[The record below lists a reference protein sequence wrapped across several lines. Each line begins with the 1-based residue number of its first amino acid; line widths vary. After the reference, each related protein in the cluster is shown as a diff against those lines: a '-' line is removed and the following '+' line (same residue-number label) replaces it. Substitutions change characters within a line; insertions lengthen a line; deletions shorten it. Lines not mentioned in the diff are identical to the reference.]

1 MIETG
6 NPDVIIIT
14 ETWLTPDVTD
24 NEVNLPNFEVHRVD
38 RLNRKGGG
46 VVIYLKK
53 GLTVRS
59 IEALA
64 HESESCELLRC
75 RLKCIGQDIDL
86 IAVYRSPDCSADDF
100 LIEKLG
106 SWTSKCRSLVV
117 GDFNAPTVDWSSLT
131 TPSSVNSFDHKLLES
146 SISLALVQHIIKPT
160 RYDSQHSSS
169 TLDLVFSHGEDVDL
183 IQHLPPL
190 GRSDHAVLTFKFTA
204 TAARA
209 KTPARPNVWKADI
222 NAIVSAANSVN
233 WYINPESQVEAAWN
247 QFKQLYAQVTV
258 PFIPWSVPKG
268 RKHSP
273 PWINRE
279 IRKLLRRKRKC
290 WNLFA
295 TLETSETRELYTT
308 ARNKAIAEIRQSRM
322 KFETHLAQNAK
333 AQPKKIF
340 SYLNFRNKTPNGVP
354 NLIIDKDTI
363 EEDQEKAEAMAN
375 YFSQVFTQE
384 SSLPIGSA
392 LAASEEHGIDS
403 VDIDQGIVLNFLMKL
418 DAGKSMGPDS
428 LHPRLLKELSAH
440 IAGPLTTIF
449 KLSLQNGVLP
459 RDWKDAIVT
468 PIHKGGSR
476 QSPSNYRPISLTST
490 LIKTLERIIKKSIM
504 AYLENSSLLSGAQH
518 GFRRNLSCLSNL
530 LTARESWVK
539 SKDDRRP
546 VDVVFIDFSKAFD
559 KVPHK
564 RLLMKLESLGIKGR
578 LLDWLRE
585 FLIDRRQRVRIN
597 SKLSS
602 WTAVSSG
609 VPQGTV
615 LGPLLFILYINELP
629 LLTDSPMV
637 LYADDLKIWRELKGN
652 SDTSTL
658 QDDLNKLSE
667 WSVEWMLPINVA
679 KCATMRIGQASTSS
693 YELEGIT
700 LPSVQTHLDLG
711 VIVSHDLKTTAHC
724 RAVAARSFRSL
735 WAIRRAFT
743 RITRDMFTSL
753 YTSLVRSRL
762 ENCIQA
768 ASPCLKGDSHILE
781 SVQRKATRMVHGIAN
796 LSYEER
802 LDSLNLFSLSYRRQR
817 GDLITMFKILNN
829 DYGPDLFSLFLPT
842 RSEHLRGHS
851 RRVQKPRRN
860 HIAVEYWFSHRVINS
875 WNRLPEEVV
884 SATSIDS
891 FKKGLDNHRNLLEK
905 D

>member
-1 MIETG
+1 
-6 NPDVIIIT
+6 
-14 ETWLTPDVTD
+14 
-24 NEVNLPNFEVHRVD
+24 
-38 RLNRKGGG
+38 
-46 VVIYLKK
+46 
-53 GLTVRS
+53 
-59 IEALA
+59 
-64 HESESCELLRC
+64 
-75 RLKCIGQDIDL
+75 
-86 IAVYRSPDCSADDF
+86 
-100 LIEKLG
+100 
-106 SWTSKCRSLVV
+106 
-117 GDFNAPTVDWSSLT
+117 
-131 TPSSVNSFDHKLLES
+131 
-146 SISLALVQHIIKPT
+146 
-160 RYDSQHSSS
+160 
-169 TLDLVFSHGEDVDL
+169 
-183 IQHLPPL
+183 
-190 GRSDHAVLTFKFTA
+190 
-204 TAARA
+204 
-209 KTPARPNVWKADI
+209 
-222 NAIVSAANSVN
+222 
-233 WYINPESQVEAAWN
+233 
-247 QFKQLYAQVTV
+247 
-258 PFIPWSVPKG
+258 
-268 RKHSP
+268 
-273 PWINRE
+273 
-279 IRKLLRRKRKC
+279 
-290 WNLFA
+290 
-295 TLETSETRELYTT
+295 
-308 ARNKAIAEIRQSRM
+308 
-322 KFETHLAQNAK
+322 
-333 AQPKKIF
+333 
-340 SYLNFRNKTPNGVP
+340 
-354 NLIIDKDTI
+354 
-363 EEDQEKAEAMAN
+363 
-375 YFSQVFTQE
+375 
-384 SSLPIGSA
+384 
-392 LAASEEHGIDS
+392 
-403 VDIDQGIVLNFLMKL
+403 
-418 DAGKSMGPDS
+418 
-428 LHPRLLKELSAH
+428 
-440 IAGPLTTIF
+440 
-449 KLSLQNGVLP
+449 
-459 RDWKDAIVT
+459 
-468 PIHKGGSR
+468 
-476 QSPSNYRPISLTST
+476 
-490 LIKTLERIIKKSIM
+490 M

-539 SKDDRRP
+539 SKDNRRP

-851 RRVQKPRRN
+851 RKVQKPRRN